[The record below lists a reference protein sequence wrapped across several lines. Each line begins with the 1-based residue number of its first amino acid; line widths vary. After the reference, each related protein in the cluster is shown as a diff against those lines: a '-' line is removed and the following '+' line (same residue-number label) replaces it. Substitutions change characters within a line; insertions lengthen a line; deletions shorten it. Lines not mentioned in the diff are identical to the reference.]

1 MERRKEKE
9 FTQRIKAKVKERR
22 HTEGREEYSDRYELG
37 KTIAYKNKK
46 KYNRKLKH
54 KKNGTEIL

>member
-1 MERRKEKE
+1 MAEKREKE
-9 FTQRIKAKVKERR
+9 FIQRIKAKVKERK
-22 HTEGREEYSDRYELG
+22 HIEGKEEARKRYELG

-54 KKNGTEIL
+54 KKNDTEIF